1 MKAKVLCAI
10 GLMAL
15 FLGVQ
20 NASAATVRMQ
30 LTDGTTTVTIFD
42 QGAVPLDTNPAVGIV
57 NWSGSVGLWTV
68 TVAAGTGENQLLTGP
83 GGMDLTYN
91 VSSVGIGSNPTT
103 LTMLFTQFG
112 MTPSYPGWALNIGGT
127 NNLGGAPV
135 RYDAFYDNSNTPFGL
150 ANQIDGTLGPFS
162 ASNYGASTSGAAGDI
177 PPYALTQRLRFTAGT
192 SSGGN
197 TGDASLIPVPE
208 PGSMLLLGTGLFGL
222 AAAARRKLR
231 KG

>member
-1 MKAKVLCAI
+1 MKVKVLCAI

-20 NASAATVRMQ
+20 SASAATVRMQ
-30 LTDGTTTVTIFD
+30 LTDGTTTVTILD
-42 QGAVPLDTNPAVGIV
+42 QGAAPLDTNPAVGIV

-91 VSSVGIGSNPTT
+91 VSSASGNATT

-127 NNLGGAPV
+127 NNLAGAPV

-150 ANQIDGTLGPFS
+150 ANQIGATLGPFGS
-162 ASNYGASTSGAAGDI
+162 ANYGGNTSGAAADI
-177 PPYALTQRLRFTAGT
+177 PPYALTQRLRFTSNGT
-192 SSGGN
+192 GGN